1 LLSQN
6 NSRDID
12 NVIQKD
18 MDEIEKLADEIGEI
32 LLARKQSVA
41 VAEATSGGYITG

>member
-1 LLSQN
+1 MLSQN
-6 NSRDID
+6 NPRDID
-12 NVIQKD
+12 NAMQKD
-18 MDEIEKLADEIGEI
+18 MDEIEKIADEIGDI